1 MKSGSV
7 GAAELLP
14 IPARYRFAAF
24 TRFAEDGVASE
35 SLRARRSAAPIPH
48 PSPPSGHPSQT
59 LVSWRWGNAI
69 FKLRSLHLRNNHFIY
84 WLSLTTRWFV
94 LDFIEPLSIRTPSF
108 CEESMRLVR
117 RYSAF
122 MTAVRPSIRSS
133 AWLHLRACGLL
144 QRSKTPELGFMGP
157 E

>member
-1 MKSGSV
+1 WCV
-7 GAAELLP
+7 G
-14 IPARYRFAAF
+14 R
-24 TRFAEDGVASE
+24 
-35 SLRARRSAAPIPH
+35 H
-48 PSPPSGHPSQT
+48 
-59 LVSWRWGNAI
+59 GNAI

-94 LDFIEPLSIRTPSF
+94 LDFIELLSIRIPSF

-133 AWLHLRACGLL
+133 VWPHLRTCGLL
-144 QRSKTPELGFMGP
+144 QRSETPELGFTGP